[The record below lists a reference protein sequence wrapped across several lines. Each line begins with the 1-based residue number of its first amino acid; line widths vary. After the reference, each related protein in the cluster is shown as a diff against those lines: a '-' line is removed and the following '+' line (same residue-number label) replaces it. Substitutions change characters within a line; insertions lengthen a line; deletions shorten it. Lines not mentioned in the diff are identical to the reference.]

1 MTNTT
6 GWKTG
11 DDITPEGLTVNA
23 YYTLDEVLQ
32 DDPVDVTSSV
42 VWSHDALVVDQTEVT
57 LTATYTENA
66 VVKSAN
72 TNVTIDAVEAG
83 EPTIITNP
91 TSYLNFGS
99 SVEKDAVVAPK
110 TITVTLKNITNATA
124 TLGGTNYS
132 AFSIDDTEIVD
143 GDVITVSVNTSTPDV
158 YAGTVTIKDN
168 DSETQKVINLSMT
181 VVEPEIPEA
190 AVSTSSKWIAA
201 AAADLVDGKKVLI
214 TSVASE
220 VTYAMGEDRGNNRA
234 AVAGTLEASVFTPGA
249 NTMAFTL
256 VDQGDGTFA
265 LRTSNGK
272 YLYAAHST
280 SNYLKTRDEIGD
292 GNAKWTLTATSAIAN
307 GDNTNETLRFNSG
320 NNPKIFSCYA
330 DDTKQTAIALYVK
343 QPKVIDNDA
352 TETAVETGDDVTVK
366 EGGVLTINNAK
377 QVGDVVVEA
386 GGTVSASSYQLTV
399 KDFTINTQSG
409 KSGQLLGTN
418 VNVTGNLYLEI
429 KLRDGDMDAEASRL
443 WYCIS
448 APFDVNMNGGFFWG
462 DGTPMVL
469 NTHFQL
475 FEYDGQKRANTGNG
489 WKRVNGTM
497 KANTAYFIGFDD
509 AQSNQ
514 NTIKLRANAKT
525 IPAVASIA
533 LNGYSAADEANA
545 NWNAVANPTLR
556 YVGLNK
562 TVQVFDPENQN
573 YNPFPDFDA
582 TYTFVVG
589 TPFFYKGTGSIVL
602 NTGLHDHYRAPQH
615 RAESYNY
622 CVQISKAE
630 TERFDNQ
637 LYVVASETAAAT
649 YEEGQDVP
657 SMNEETSKY
666 GALIWTENYG
676 DKRLAI
682 EEAPLVNSSASY
694 VLGIYA
700 PADGEYTISTP
711 QAKEDVSLYLTRN
724 GRVIWDLTAAPYT
737 LDLTKGNTTGYGL
750 RIVAAPKATTDLE
763 DVQGDKVQCTKV
775 LINNHVFI
783 LRGEKMYDVT
793 GGLVK

>member
-1 MTNTT
+1 
-6 GWKTG
+6 
-11 DDITPEGLTVNA
+11 
-23 YYTLDEVLQ
+23 
-32 DDPVDVTSSV
+32 
-42 VWSHDALVVDQTEVT
+42 
-57 LTATYTENA
+57 
-66 VVKSAN
+66 
-72 TNVTIDAVEAG
+72 
-83 EPTIITNP
+83 
-91 TSYLNFGS
+91 
-99 SVEKDAVVAPK
+99 
-110 TITVTLKNITNATA
+110 
-124 TLGGTNYS
+124 
-132 AFSIDDTEIVD
+132 
-143 GDVITVSVNTSTPDV
+143 
-158 YAGTVTIKDN
+158 
-168 DSETQKVINLSMT
+168 MT
-181 VVEPEIPEA
+181 VVEPEIPET

-272 YLYAAHST
+272 YLYAAHSN
-280 SNYLKTRDEIGD
+280 SNYLKTRDEIED

-343 QPKVIDNDA
+343 QPTEIDNST
-352 TETAVETGDDVTVK
+352 TEEAVETGDDVMVK
-366 EGGVLTINNAK
+366 DGGVLTINNAK

-418 VNVTGNLYLEI
+418 VNVTGNLYLDVQ
-429 KLRDGDMDAEASRL
+429 LCSGSLDADY
-443 WYCIS
+443 WYII
-448 APFDVNMNGGFFWG
+448 AVPFDVNINDGISLA
-462 DGTPMVL
+462 DGTPMINGVDY
-469 NTHFQL
+469 
-475 FEYDGQKRANTGNG
+475 EVWIYDTQKRAQTTNG
-489 WKRVNGTM
+489 WKRANGKM
-497 KANTAYFIGFDD
+497 EAGKAYFIGF
-509 AQSNQ
+509 NPGMP
-514 NTIKLRANAKT
+514 NTVRLKAAPGWKDHLFSGSLLALTETAEE
-525 IPAVASIA
+525 ASA
-533 LNGYSAADEANA
+533 GVHD
-545 NWNAVANPTLR
+545 NWNGIANPKMR
-556 YVGLNK
+556 YVGIDKEN
-562 TVQVFDPENQN
+562 VQMYSNETHTFS
-573 YNPFPDFDA
+573 A
-582 TYTFVVG
+582 YTGTAYDFVVG
-589 TPFFYKGTGSIVL
+589 TAFFVKSTGNVTIADGSHSQFL
-602 NTGLHDHYRAPQH
+602 APK
-615 RAESYNY
+615 RDAERKLGYE
-622 CVQISKAE
+622 VRITPAE
-630 TERFDNQ
+630 AAEFDNQ
-637 LYVVASETAAAT
+637 IIVRASESANGEYNSNRDMLTL
-649 YEEGQDVP
+649 
-657 SMNEETSKY
+657 NEATSKSA
-666 GALIWTENYG
+666 ALLWTENYG